1 MKFLCTAIMA
11 LALFALTGCGGSKS
25 SPALPATQNAPTF
38 SAAAVND
45 FVKNFSQVA
54 NDYIAA
60 VKSKDAVKMATLA
73 PKFNDIL
80 AKGNA
85 AATSLKADE
94 IAKLQTWVNTLM
106 QQMKD
111 AQTAAAAAPAAK

>member
-25 SPALPATQNAPTF
+25 SSALPATQNAPTF